1 MRVEKLIFGAIA
13 LTALFAVWWIAAEIG
28 IVSRFLLP
36 SPSAVV
42 QAAQRLN
49 DGYLGASL
57 LAHLKA
63 SVYVVLSGYLAAVLI
78 GVPLGILMAWFR
90 PMEILLGPLVSLV
103 RPIPPPAWIPLA
115 ILWFGIDMS
124 GKVFVV
130 FLSAITPC
138 LINSYVAIK
147 EVPAHLT
154 SAARTLGAGRGALL
168 FQVAIPSGVPMI
180 ISGLRIALG
189 SAWATVVAAELVVA
203 TAGFGFVIM
212 SGYRNFESDI
222 MAVGMVL
229 VALIGF
235 IMNFLFRKVEERA
248 IRWGDIG

>member
-1 MRVEKLIFGAIA
+1 MPAAKIVWGAIA
-13 LTALFAVWWIAAEIG
+13 ILVLFVSWWGATAVG
-28 IVSRFLLP
+28 VVSPFMLP
-36 SPSAVV
+36 SPPAVLE
-42 QAAQRLN
+42 AAQRLN
-49 DGYLGASL
+49 DGYLGSSL

-63 SVYVVLSGYLAAVLI
+63 SLYVVLTGYIAAALI
-78 GVPLGILMAWFR
+78 GVPLGILMAWVR
-90 PMEILLGPLVSLV
+90 PLEILFGPLVSVL

-138 LINSYVAIK
+138 LINAYVAIK
-147 EVPAHLT
+147 EVPPHLI
-154 SAARTLGAGRGALL
+154 SAARTLGADNSTLL
-168 FQVAIPSGVPMI
+168 FRVAIPSGLPMI
-180 ISGLRIALG
+180 TSGLRIALG

-222 MAVGMVL
+222 MAVGIIL

-235 IMNFLFRKVEERA
+235 VMNVLFREIEKRT
-248 IRWGDIG
+248 IPWGDLE